1 MDQKFVNVTPHD
13 VRVLL
18 PDGSERVFPPSGIR
32 AVVSATPTPRG
43 EWDGIPLIST
53 TWGQLEGL
61 PEPAE
66 GTLYI
71 GSTLAAQAAT
81 REGRR
86 DVVSP
91 DSGPSAVRENGQ
103 IYAVRAFQTF

>member
-1 MDQKFVNVTPHD
+1 MQKFINMTPHV

-18 PDGSERVFPPSGIR
+18 PDGSYRVFEPSGAR
-32 AVVSATPTPRG
+32 AIVTATPTPQG
-43 EWDGIPLIST
+43 EWDGVPLIST

-71 GSTLAAQAAT
+71 CSTLAAQGAS
-81 REGRR
+81 RLGRT

-91 DSGPSAVRENGQ
+91 DSGPSAVRQDGQ
-103 IYAVRAFQTF
+103 IYAVRALQTF